1 MLPCTRPNVSA
12 VQQKPVVVAFGD
24 NPTPLWGMSNGERL
38 RRIAAAQGLASG
50 AGGGE
55 SAELRVD
62 LDYAFDPQWL
72 RYAAERPGVGIT
84 RAGEIVIAHVPPGA
98 GQSDL
103 TLVPQETTEI
113 ENKALRKRERPFLEP
128 LTPATVPRLERASYT
143 GAYKGVTD
151 ILTKYLWPEW
161 AFHLTRL
168 SARWGLTP
176 NMVTGISAVFCV
188 IATLAFWTGFYWI
201 GLACGLFM
209 MVLDTV
215 DGKLARCTI
224 TSSWWGN
231 IFDHG
236 MDLIHP
242 PFWWYAWGAG
252 LVAYG
257 RPLSPDIFWLCMAAI
272 VGGYVVQRLIE
283 GTFIGL
289 FGIHIHV
296 WRRFDS
302 RFRLITARRNPNM
315 PILAAFLAIGRPDWG
330 LGAVAIWTIVSLAV
344 HLVQLVQALSL
355 RGRGGTVTS
364 WLE

>member
-1 MLPCTRPNVSA
+1 VSA
-12 VQQKPVVVAFGD
+12 AQQKPVLILVGD
-24 NPTPLWGMSNGERL
+24 NATLLWGMTNRERI
-38 RRIAAAQGLASG
+38 RRIAAAQDLALVDRAEG
-50 AGGGE
+50 AH
-55 SAELRVD
+55 LRVD
-62 LDYAFDPQWL
+62 LGFAFDPLWL
-72 RYAAERPGVGIT
+72 KYAVSHPSVAIT
-84 RAGEIVIAHVPPGA
+84 RGGVPVIAHVPA
-98 GQSDL
+98 GGGVESCTQL
-103 TLVPQETTEI
+103 PQETTEI
-113 ENKALRKRERPFLEP
+113 ENAALRKRERPFMEP
-128 LTPATVPRLERASYT
+128 LTPATVPVLERASYQ

-168 SARWGLTP
+168 AARWHLTP

-188 IATLAFWTGFYWI
+188 IATLAFWYGFFWI
-201 GLACGLFM
+201 GLATGLFM

-231 IFDHG
+231 VFDHG

-252 LVAYG
+252 LIPYG
-257 RPLSPDIFWLCMAAI
+257 RPLPDDVFWACMAAI
-272 VGGYVVQRLIE
+272 MGGYVVQRLIE
-283 GTFIGL
+283 GAFIGW

-302 RFRLITARRNPNM
+302 WFRLITARRNPNM

-330 LGAVAIWTIVSLAV
+330 LEAVAIWTIVSLAV
-344 HLVQLVQALSL
+344 HLVQLVQALVERA
-355 RGRGGTVTS
+355 RGREIRS
-364 WLE
+364 WLA